1 MIGGKDPWK
10 DLYSRRFCYLTCGVV
25 GFPGGSV
32 VKIPPAYAGN
42 AEDVGLIPGLERSPG
57 EGNGNLL
64 QHSCL
69 ENPVDRGA
77 WQALVH
83 RVAKSWPQL
92 SD

>member
-1 MIGGKDPWK
+1 VIGGKDPWR
-10 DLYSRRFCYLTCGVV
+10 DLYSHRFCYLTCGVV

-32 VKIPPAYAGN
+32 VKIPPAYAGD

-64 QHSCL
+64 QHSRL

-77 WQALVH
+77 WQAIVH
-83 RVAKSWPQL
+83 RVAKSWTQL